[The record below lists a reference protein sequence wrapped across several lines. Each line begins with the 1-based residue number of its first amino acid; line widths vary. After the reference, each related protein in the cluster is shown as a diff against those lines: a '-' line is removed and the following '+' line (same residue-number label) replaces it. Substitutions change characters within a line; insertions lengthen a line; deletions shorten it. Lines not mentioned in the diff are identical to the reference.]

1 MASWHFGE
9 TATVWTETAVNS
21 ASKSGCSITLCS
33 FSGKTRLVAIYYV
46 GLAVYFK
53 VCMYKLVSEKVLRPK
68 PDLRNYILAMA
79 VTVQYIT

>member
-21 ASKSGCSITLCS
+21 ASKSGCNITLCS

-53 VCMYKLVSEKVLRPK
+53 VRMCKLVSEKVLRPK
-68 PDLRNYILAMA
+68 PDLRNHLLWP
-79 VTVQYIT
+79 